1 MKLRDLYKRSV
12 DRRIDPVA
20 TVSELDEDYVQKEID
35 EYFFTDTLYDHLHT
49 FLKKLTEGTEGR
61 TGVWING
68 YYGSG
73 KSHFLKYIYYCLT
86 EKHEDAALNHL
97 LERLSDDYRDNPLD
111 QLGDDGVTEKDIEAI
126 RGNLEGLTVDPI
138 MFNIKTVAD
147 DDVDDRSV
155 TRVFYNRLNAFRGYN
170 KSNLQIARFEKM
182 LDQQGKF
189 GAFKKAFEQRTGDPW
204 TEKANQSVA
213 FNLDKVLAAADEVAD
228 IDRSSAR
235 ATLEAQP
242 SVSTEELIDEMENFL
257 RDKPDDYRLVY
268 LVDEVSQY
276 TEGKPDLLLDLQTII
291 EQVGD
296 RLGNRAWIVCTAQQA
311 LERLVD
317 NAREHQKADYSFGKI
332 MGRFE
337 TYLPLES
344 QSADKIARKRVLD
357 KSPEGGETLRDYFD
371 AHEAPIQNQFQRIE
385 SELYPGYGDR
395 EQFVDHY
402 PFVPYQFKLI
412 QEVIRAFEDA
422 GFFVS
427 GVSSTERSLIGNTHE
442 VAQACMDEAVG
453 YFVPFDLFYNAQIAD
468 HLTNRAR
475 SIINNALQLDRVTP
489 QSFAERVVKA
499 LFLVSNLRNDQSA
512 NVPATAE
519 NIAFTLIDEVD
530 PNWAECKRKTQAVL
544 DYLVEQNV
552 VSASEGTYRFLQEE
566 EIRVRKEIDNHTIT
580 RHDRRETLAE
590 NVIRPVVQWS
600 RREKLDGTSLALKR
614 SVDDH
619 QIDSSGDAAVRIS
632 VEGHEA
638 PEKMAIEGGKG
649 ELVFCL
655 HEHFGEEQRRRL
667 YEAVQI
673 DAYVQSHLDSA
684 AGERL
689 KAMKTFQDRG
699 ERLLKELRRWLT
711 NALSE
716 TRYISGQQVR
726 SASSHNGR
734 SPEALYD
741 AIVQEHLRR
750 LYDKRDQATPYAS
763 DRSALRQVAAQS
775 QTEIDGSLTAAETEM
790 DSYLSMEQ
798 RPTVA
803 DVMRKFEDAPFGWQD
818 TEILH
823 VLLHLETRNEWTF
836 QWNSEDVGR
845 ETFADRA
852 VHRGEQSS
860 FTIHE
865 QEDVDRELMYDA
877 AKAINQT
884 IFNAATG
891 DEEVP
896 ETTDPKELDDRI
908 RQLLRRKQEDIRQNA
923 SAHRGRP
930 FARHFEA
937 LADALD
943 EVDDVRGAEPLFETV
958 VDRAEDLREAVD
970 RAREISDFWERNG
983 ERYQEMADFVDRYRN
998 QEHVL
1003 DPQART
1009 RLNKLSTFVHS
1020 EDRPHAGYRSAL
1032 EYFEALQD
1040 EVQAHTDELRTEAI
1054 DEYETVI
1061 QDLKKK
1067 EQELGV
1073 DGIAPDPA
1081 AKLDRIRRTDDLG
1094 ALESELSRVSDYRA
1108 SYLADM
1114 RAAAQKENG
1123 TGDDRD
1129 AEIVELDD
1137 ELSSHDLETED
1148 DVEAFVNDLKD
1159 KLMARVR
1166 DGTVV
1171 IIK

>member
-1 MKLRDLYKRSV
+1 MKLRELYKRPV

-20 TVSELDEDYVQKEID
+20 TVSELDEAYVQKEIE
-35 EYFFTDTLYDHLHT
+35 EYFFTDTLYNHLHT

-86 EKHEDAALNHL
+86 EEYGDAALSHFEESLGNYDGSP
-97 LERLSDDYRDNPLD
+97 LEQP
-111 QLGDDGVTEKDIEAI
+111 VTEGEVRQI
-126 RGNLEGLTVDPI
+126 RSALGGMTVDPI

-182 LDQQGKF
+182 LDQQGNLE
-189 GAFKKAFEQRTGDPW
+189 AFKDAFKQRTGDPW

-228 IDRSSAR
+228 IDTSSAR

-242 SVSTEELIDEMENFL
+242 SVSTDELIDEMESFL

-276 TEGKPDLLLDLQTII
+276 TEGKPDLLLDLQTIV

-296 RLGNRAWIVCTAQQA
+296 RLGNRVWIACTAQQA

-317 NAREHQKADYSFGKI
+317 SAQEHQQADYSFGKI

-344 QSADKIARKRVLD
+344 QSADQIARKRVLD
-357 KSPEGGETLRDYFD
+357 KSPEGGEELREYFD
-371 AHEAPIQNQFQRIE
+371 AHEAPIRNQFQRIE
-385 SELYPGYGDR
+385 SELYPGYKEK
-395 EQFVDHY
+395 EQFIDHY

-412 QEVIRAFEDA
+412 QEVIQAFEDA

-442 VAQACMDEAVG
+442 VAQACMDEEVG

-475 SIINNALQLDRVTP
+475 SIINNALQLDQVTP
-489 QSFAERVVKA
+489 QSFEERVVKA
-499 LFLVSNLRNDQSA
+499 LFLVSNLRDDQST
-512 NVPATAE
+512 NFPATAE

-530 PNWAECKRKTQAVL
+530 PNWAELKRQTQEVL

-566 EIRVRKEIDNHTIT
+566 EIRVRKEIDNHNIT
-580 RHDRRETLAE
+580 RHDRRETLA
-590 NVIRPVVQWS
+590 RDVVGTVVKWS
-600 RREKLDGTSLALKR
+600 RSEKLEGTSIKLHR
-614 SVDDH
+614 SVDGHDV
-619 QIDSSGDAAVRIS
+619 DSSGDVAVLFS
-632 VEGHEA
+632 VEGHED
-638 PEKMAIEGGKG
+638 PEKMAIGRGKG

-655 HEHFGEEQRRRL
+655 HEHFGEDEKQRL

-673 DAYVQSHLDSA
+673 DSYVQSHLDSA
-684 AGERL
+684 TGERL

-699 ERLLKELRRWLT
+699 KRLLDELRRWLT
-711 NALSE
+711 NTLSE
-716 TRYISGQQVR
+716 TRYISGQQVLD
-726 SASSHNGR
+726 ASNHNGR

-741 AIVQEHLRR
+741 SIVQEHLERV
-750 LYDKRDQATPYAS
+750 YDKRDLATRYAS
-763 DRSALRQVAAQS
+763 DRSKLRQVAAQS
-775 QTEIDGSLTAAETEM
+775 QTEIDGSLTEAETEV
-790 DSYLSMEQ
+790 DSHLSMAQ

-803 DVMRKFEDAPFGWQD
+803 DVVAKFQDAPFGWQD

-823 VLLHLETRNEWTF
+823 ILLRLEARNEWTF

-845 ETFADRA
+845 ETFAQRA
-852 VHRGEQSS
+852 VKGQEQSS

-865 QEDVDRELMYDA
+865 QEDVDRQLMYNA
-877 AKAINQT
+877 AKAVNQT
-884 IFNAATG
+884 IFNAASE

-896 ETTDPKELDDRI
+896 ETTDPKELEESI
-908 RQLLRRKQEDIRQNA
+908 RQLLRRKRDEATRNA
-923 SAHRGRP
+923 SAHQGRP

-937 LADALD
+937 LASALKD
-943 EVDDVRGAEPLFETV
+943 VEDVRGAEPLFQAV
-958 VDRAEDLREAVD
+958 VGQAEDLRETVD
-970 RAREISDFWERNG
+970 QAREVGDFWDRHG
-983 ERYQEMADFVDRYRN
+983 EKYQEMADFVDRYRN
-998 QEHVL
+998 QEHAL
-1003 DPQART
+1003 DPQARE
-1009 RLNKLSTFVHS
+1009 RLDKLSTFVHS
-1020 EDRPHAGYRSAL
+1020 EDQPHTQYRSAL
-1032 EYFEALQD
+1032 EYFKALQD
-1040 EVQAHTDELRTEAI
+1040 DVQGQIRELRDEAVN
-1054 DEYETVI
+1054 EYQTVI
-1061 QDLKKK
+1061 EELQEK
-1067 EQELGV
+1067 EEELGV
-1073 DGIAPDPA
+1073 DGVAPDSD
-1081 AKLDRIRRTDDLG
+1081 AKLDQIRRTDDLG
-1094 ALESELSRVSDYRA
+1094 ALEGELNRVNDYRA

-1123 TGDDRD
+1123 TGDERD

-1137 ELSSHDLETED
+1137 ELSSHELETEE
-1148 DVEAFVNDLKD
+1148 DVEAFVGDLKE
-1159 KLMARVR
+1159 KLLARVR
-1166 DGTVV
+1166 DGKIV